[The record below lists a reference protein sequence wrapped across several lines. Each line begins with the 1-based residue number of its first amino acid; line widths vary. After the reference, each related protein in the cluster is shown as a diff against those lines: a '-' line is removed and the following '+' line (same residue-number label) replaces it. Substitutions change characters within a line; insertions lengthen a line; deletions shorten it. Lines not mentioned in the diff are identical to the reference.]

1 MNHTTNQTSININTT
16 NAKPQTVNAIKKV
29 MVYDLRGQGRAI
41 EKMRGIQI

>member
-1 MNHTTNQTSININTT
+1 MNRTMNQTSINISTT

-41 EKMRGIQI
+41 EKVRGIQV